1 MGISLLLLVY
11 SGQMLYGDSTDSSR
25 SVEDAKTCCV
35 EYPLSEEGFHCVQ
48 GFSCLFLIAVTE
60 PTLF

>member
-35 EYPLSEEGFHCVQ
+35 EYPLSEEGFH
-48 GFSCLFLIAVTE
+48 
-60 PTLF
+60 

>member
-25 SVEDAKTCCV
+25 SVEDAKTFCV
-35 EYPLSEEGFHCVQ
+35 EYPLSQEGFH
-48 GFSCLFLIAVTE
+48 
-60 PTLF
+60 